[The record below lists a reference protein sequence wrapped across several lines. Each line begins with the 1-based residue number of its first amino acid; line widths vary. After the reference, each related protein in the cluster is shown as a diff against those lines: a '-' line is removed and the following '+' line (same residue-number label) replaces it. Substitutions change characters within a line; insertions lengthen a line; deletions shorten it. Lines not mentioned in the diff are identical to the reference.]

1 MPDSCDGS
9 HERGGRRTSTS
20 TDCGDRFGSLMAV
33 RAARIITNPSQEVT
47 SLYINGVVAARETCQ
62 GPYAAA
68 AAARNLQCSPER
80 GSQKKRPVKCLTH
93 LQQLPEVGNAAPRE
107 GTPRRKKK
115 KPVMACQGPHAAA
128 AAARSRECGP
138 ARGDQKKNET
148 VVPV

>member
-68 AAARNLQCSPER
+68 AAARNW
-80 GSQKKRPVKCLTH
+80 
-93 LQQLPEVGNAAPRE
+93 
-107 GTPRRKKK
+107 
-115 KPVMACQGPHAAA
+115 
-128 AAARSRECGP
+128 ECGP
-138 ARGDQKKNET
+138 ERGDQKKKRRLCPSERYT
-148 VVPV
+148 RVFSVGVSAVAALCDGLDTLGSRGCRPPCR